1 VRKNLAIA
9 FCLLLLLTQYGS
21 VAETSNVVING
32 CVNKKTF
39 TVRLVDKCTKD
50 ERKVQWNSRGVD
62 GVDGVDGKDGLN
74 GKDGVDGVDG
84 VDGKDGLN
92 GKDGVNGKDG
102 ANGRDGVPGIA
113 GPKGE
118 KGDAG
123 SQNTI
128 YWAYLKSKDILTT
141 STKKVVVFNSK
152 YLGLPVAPA
161 GQDYRLEASV
171 DLTTKV
177 TAQAWV
183 GCYWTSQVMLD
194 KDAGGWGDFD
204 SKYTVSYVTTLRPR
218 AVVFLS
224 KSSDEFIL
232 VCTVSENTSITG
244 GYVSAEAVI
253 GSYKG
258 TVGD

>member
-1 VRKNLAIA
+1 MRKNLAIA

-50 ERKVQWNSRGVD
+50 ERKVQWNSR
-62 GVDGVDGKDGLN
+62 
-74 GKDGVDGVDG
+74 GVDGVDG

-183 GCYWTSQVMLD
+183 GCYWTTQVTLD